1 MFVETKELV
10 PALRA
15 ALESV
20 RYGAKD
26 IRLEAAERIDS
37 YSEGNAGTRGFVIAV
52 NLDTGERKSMIGS
65 WGGGNMFTSTLV
77 DAGSEMAELPAN
89 GAVIKGTMG
98 YPRTYAA
105 IYAHPN
111 ALGRFLPAGED
122 DRDELTAEELQ
133 ALYCFVCIKGGE
145 YRREELR
152 RRSVSDSTVDG
163 LVSRGY
169 LKRNRA
175 GATSVTTAGKN
186 ASTVRY

>member
-98 YPRTYAA
+98 YPRTYAT
-105 IYAHPN
+105 IYAHPK
-111 ALGRFLPAGED
+111 AR
-122 DRDELTAEELQ
+122 
-133 ALYCFVCIKGGE
+133 
-145 YRREELR
+145 
-152 RRSVSDSTVDG
+152 
-163 LVSRGY
+163 
-169 LKRNRA
+169 
-175 GATSVTTAGKN
+175 TTETN
-186 ASTVRY
+186 